1 MMLIGI
7 LPAFTLI
14 ISGIIYFGVKV
25 LERLLNKSI
34 LGYVI
39 LLLIIAFIG
48 IYELLYFSEDD
59 GCGGGAIFLF
69 LSTFAID
76 FFIIT
81 FFIIEK
87 LYKKFRARLR

>member
-34 LGYVI
+34 MGYVI

-48 IYELLYFSEDD
+48 IYGLLYFSEDD
-59 GCGGGAIFLF
+59 GCGGGVIFLA
-69 LSTFAID
+69 TFAID

>member
-7 LPAFTLI
+7 LPVFTLI

-34 LGYVI
+34 MGYVI

-48 IYELLYFSEDD
+48 IYGLLYFQKMMDVVEEQY
-59 GCGGGAIFLF
+59 FYFYLP
-69 LSTFAID
+69 LQ
-76 FFIIT
+76 
-81 FFIIEK
+81 
-87 LYKKFRARLR
+87 

>member
-1 MMLIGI
+1 MGLIGI
-7 LPAFTLI
+7 LPVFALI
-14 ISGIIYFGVKV
+14 ISGIIYFAVKV
-25 LERLLNKSI
+25 LERLLNKNI
-34 LGYVI
+34 MGYVI

-48 IYELLYFSEDD
+48 IYGLLYFSEDD
-59 GCGGGAIFLF
+59 GCGGGAIF